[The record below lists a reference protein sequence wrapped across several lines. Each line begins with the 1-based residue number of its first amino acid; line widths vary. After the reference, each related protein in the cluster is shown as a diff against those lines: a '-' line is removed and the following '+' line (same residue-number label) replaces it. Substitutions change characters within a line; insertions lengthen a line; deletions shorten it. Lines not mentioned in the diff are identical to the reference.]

1 MRVLESSVVSR
12 LFFLIIPMSSLA
24 VNSLKLADFAS
35 LPFVKQALAT
45 PKSSKSV
52 LSYFF
57 GVDYSNPTEVDE
69 KMRQGKSLF
78 QMQDLWYKGGPDYDA
93 LCQPFGDTVR
103 AAGKGELDGWNGS
116 VDGVVARMI
125 LCDQLARNVFRGT
138 PEAFAYDATALASV
152 RSLFQAFSSSK
163 SSNTESP
170 LEGEFYPPYLSFM
183 ITAFMHSETL
193 EDHEECLELLAMV
206 KEHCNEDELM
216 AQWNYQEQFAKDH
229 KDVIERFGRYPHR
242 NSLHGRDCTPEED
255 AWLSDRDNLPIWAL
269 SQLPA
274 SDSKQT

>member
-93 LCQPFGDTVR
+93 LCQPFG
-103 AAGKGELDGWNGS
+103 E
-116 VDGVVARMI
+116 
-125 LCDQLARNVFRGT
+125 
-138 PEAFAYDATALASV
+138 
-152 RSLFQAFSSSK
+152 
-163 SSNTESP
+163 P
-170 LEGEFYPPYLSFM
+170 L
-183 ITAFMHSETL
+183 
-193 EDHEECLELLAMV
+193 V
-206 KEHCNEDELM
+206 KENWM
-216 AQWNYQEQFAKDH
+216 AGM
-229 KDVIERFGRYPHR
+229 VV
-242 NSLHGRDCTPEED
+242 LTV
-255 AWLSDRDNLPIWAL
+255 LSHE
-269 SQLPA
+269 
-274 SDSKQT
+274 